1 MTLKSYIAMATVS
14 LVLVYAFVALGYL
27 IGLLG

>member
-1 MTLKSYIAMATVS
+1 MTWRSYIAMVAAS
-14 LVLVYAFVALGYL
+14 LVLVYTFVALGYL